1 MQPVKNI
8 VKTEI
13 TTMLSVFLLVV
24 ILSALSGCA
33 TTGKSS
39 GVTYSQ
45 EATDI
50 WHSYEILPNHHY
62 YFWGP
67 VSQPFYIIGIDEKY
81 QLTPSHWKPVDLTPA
96 MLKNWFNYIDPRV
109 GFSPNLYGALI
120 TGPDGERIGL
130 WYSVRDWRRLG
141 SASLGENNQVTVT
154 TPPRDD
160 PRKLLFFF
168 KRHDE

>member
-1 MQPVKNI
+1 MLLNKKKIRKTDI
-8 VKTEI
+8 V
-13 TTMLSVFLLVV
+13 SVFLLVV
-24 ILSALSGCA
+24 IIGTLTACA
-33 TTGKSS
+33 TAGRNS
-39 GVTYSQ
+39 GITNSQ
-45 EATDI
+45 EATEI

-109 GFSPNLYGALI
+109 GFSPDLWGALI
-120 TGPDGERIGL
+120 TGPNGERIGL

-141 SASLGENNQVTVT
+141 AANLGANNQVTVT
-154 TPPRDD
+154 TPSVTD
-160 PRKLLFFF
+160 PRKQLFFF
-168 KRHDE
+168 KRDD